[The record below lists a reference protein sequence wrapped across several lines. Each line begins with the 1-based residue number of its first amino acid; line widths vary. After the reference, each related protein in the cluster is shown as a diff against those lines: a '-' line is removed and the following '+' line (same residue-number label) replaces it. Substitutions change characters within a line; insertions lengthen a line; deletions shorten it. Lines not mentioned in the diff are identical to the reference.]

1 MSDFEDLVRQ
11 TGFLLKTDVGQGAQ
25 DLVLTVSTL
34 GLTGTQVASLKEV
47 EAAGF
52 VKADRL
58 DQAEALLART
68 QAKLKELDANHTA
81 LRGDHAR
88 KLEAIARTHEA
99 QLAELNA
106 SLTAERD
113 EAQRAIAAQVAAAQA
128 ALAAR
133 QDAWGREKEALE
145 DAFESAQAARQA
157 DREVA
162 ADTLAKA
169 RLAFEA
175 ERRTLQ
181 GEIQVWEARQRAER
195 EGIQARN
202 DGAAVDATPYGTNGP
217 AESAAHQ
224 AWRGGWTLRDGL
236 LRLNDHAHQMQ
247 AERDQL
253 MRAMEKARPE
263 VERMLEE
270 NQRLTSTAEA
280 LRRELVRVNAEHD
293 QTQQAL
299 EACQAQLRSWREEG

>member
-11 TGFLLKTDVGQGAQ
+11 TGFLLKTDVGQGDQ
-25 DLVLTVSTL
+25 DLVLTVSAL
-34 GLTGTQVASLKEV
+34 GLTGTQVAALKEV

-52 VKADRL
+52 VRAERL
-58 DQAEALLART
+58 EQAEALLART
-68 QAKLKELDANHTA
+68 QAKLKALDANHTA

-88 KLEAIARTHEA
+88 KLEAIARAHEA
-99 QLAELNA
+99 QVAELNA
-106 SLTAERD
+106 TLKAERD

-145 DAFESAQAARQA
+145 DALESAQAARQA
-157 DREVA
+157 DRESA
-162 ADTLAKA
+162 ADTLARA

-175 ERRTLQ
+175 ERRALQ
-181 GEIQVWEARQRAER
+181 DAIQVWEARQRAER

-202 DGAAVDATPYGTNGP
+202 DGAALDANPHAP
-217 AESAAHQ
+217 PESAIHQ

-236 LRLNDHAHQMQ
+236 LRLNDHAHLMQ

-270 NQRLTSTAEA
+270 NQRLASTAEA
-280 LRRELVRVNAEHD
+280 LRSELVRVNAEHD

-299 EACQAQLRSWREEG
+299 EACQAQLRAWREEG